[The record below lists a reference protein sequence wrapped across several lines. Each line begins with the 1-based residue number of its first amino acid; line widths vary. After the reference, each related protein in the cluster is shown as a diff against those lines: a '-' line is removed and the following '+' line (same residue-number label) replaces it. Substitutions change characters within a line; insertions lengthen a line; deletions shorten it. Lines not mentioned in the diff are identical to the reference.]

1 MRRSVSIFSRTL
13 LSALTLIVGTALY
26 AQEAGPNAM
35 PPNESAPSPSA
46 GMPPG
51 TPLPPWM
58 SPEVIKAT
66 VEIGMD
72 ADQQQKFR
80 MAVGDYITKMNSMI
94 TQEMRRESVDKE
106 RTIKRKNNALVK
118 KLDAEVKG
126 FLREDQWP
134 KYLAYKDV
142 LKSKLAT
149 MTGG

>member
-1 MRRSVSIFSRTL
+1 MPRILLTFFRMLLGVASVV
-13 LSALTLIVGTALY
+13 VGVAIY
-26 AQEAGPNAM
+26 AAEAGPDAM
-35 PPNESAPSPSA
+35 PPNESAPSPST

-72 ADQQQKFR
+72 PDQQQKFR
-80 MAVGDYITKMNSMI
+80 TAVGDYITNMNAMI
-94 TQEMRRESVDKE
+94 TKEMRRESVDKE

-142 LKSKLAT
+142 LKGKLGT
-149 MTGG
+149 MAGG

>member
-1 MRRSVSIFSRTL
+1 MKVSLHLTK
-13 LSALTLIVGTALY
+13 ALFCAAVLVGAVPLA

-35 PPNESAPSPSA
+35 PPNESAPSPA
-46 GMPPG
+46 TGLPPG

-80 MAVGDYITKMNSMI
+80 TAVGDYITKMNSMI
-94 TQEMRRESVDKE
+94 TKEMRRESVDKE
-106 RTIKRKNNALVK
+106 RTIKRKNNSLLK
-118 KLDAEVKG
+118 KLDQQVKG

-142 LKSKLAT
+142 LTESLSS

>member
-1 MRRSVSIFSRTL
+1 MPTVLFTVSKTL
-13 LSALTLIVGTALY
+13 LGAAALVVGVAVFG
-26 AQEAGPNAM
+26 AEAGPDAM
-35 PPNESAPSPSA
+35 PPNESAPSPSTA
-46 GMPPG
+46 ITPA

-72 ADQQQKFR
+72 TEQQQKFR
-80 MAVGDYITKMNSMI
+80 VVVGDYITKMNSMI
-94 TQEMRRESVDKE
+94 TQELRRESVDKD

-118 KLDAEVKG
+118 KLDQQVKG
-126 FLREDQWP
+126 ILREDQWP

-142 LKSKLAT
+142 LKGKLST